1 MSNVQDFVRDS
12 KVPEGEKVH
21 GVHENLTVMD
31 HLHNSEYSHRLEFN
45 YSLTEGLFIVFDA
58 SSVS

>member
-21 GVHENLTVMD
+21 SVHEDLTVMD
-31 HLHNSEYSHRLEFN
+31 HLHDTENSHLLKIY
-45 YSLTEGLFIVFDA
+45 YSLAEGLFVVFN
-58 SSVS
+58 SSLFS